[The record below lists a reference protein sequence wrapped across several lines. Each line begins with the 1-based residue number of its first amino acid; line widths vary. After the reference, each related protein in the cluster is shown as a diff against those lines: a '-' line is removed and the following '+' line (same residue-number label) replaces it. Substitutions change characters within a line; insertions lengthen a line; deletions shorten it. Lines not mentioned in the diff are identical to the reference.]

1 MCKSY
6 RQLACDERCPI
17 KALKS
22 RGISLRE
29 IADQLDRS
37 PATISREI
45 ARKLTDA
52 WWHRIRA
59 LLGQGWS
66 PEPIEGRLK
75 LLGEETVGREWIYRQ
90 VRPACQ
96 PGLHSGPGGPRR
108 ASRGGGGEEPDRGL
122 GAGHDHRRQAPRGL
136 ALLGGP
142 DVEVHAAGAAGR
154 QGRGAGDRGPA
165 AAHGAVPRPH
175 PHPDR
180 GQRQG
185 VRQPR
190 GSGSRAGGGV
200 LLRDPVPFVGARPER
215 ARQRPGSPVLSQ
227 GQRFLAGHG
236 ATGAAGRGPAEPP
249 PPQGAGLPHAVRG
262 LSPRPGLALTT

>member
-45 ARKLTDA
+45 ASNSGWCGYRHRQAQERASARRREASGVPRKLTDA

-59 LLGQGWS
+59 LLDQGWS

-90 VRPACQ
+90 VRADREAGGDLYRCLRRRGKKPNW

-108 ASRGGGGEEPDRGL
+108 ASCGGGGEEPDRGL
-122 GAGHDHRRQAPRGL
+122 GTGHDHRC
-136 ALLGGP
+136 
-142 DVEVHAAGAAGR
+142 
-154 QGRGAGDRGPA
+154 
-165 AAHGAVPRPH
+165 
-175 PHPDR
+175 
-180 GQRQG
+180 
-185 VRQPR
+185 
-190 GSGSRAGGGV
+190 
-200 LLRDPVPFVGARPER
+200 
-215 ARQRPGSPVLSQ
+215 
-227 GQRFLAGHG
+227 
-236 ATGAAGRGPAEPP
+236 
-249 PPQGAGLPHAVRG
+249 
-262 LSPRPGLALTT
+262 